1 MKHSFD
7 TPQRGNSIHHSF
19 GNPNASNTTRS
30 TINIVESPDNRG
42 SIIAT
47 TEPSSPPPPQQ
58 PLKDS
63 GSSPRRKFNPFGH
76 SRSHSH
82 TSNNGKR
89 LFYPVHHDGRY
100 HNMNDQYPPI
110 STVSQSMH
118 PSSPVPSS
126 PTPTPAPAP
135 TTTSSSKPKR
145 EQSLRYYI
153 PRDTPPMSQ
162 LPKPVGKLPQPN

>member
-58 PLKDS
+58 PSKTQVQVLDENS
-63 GSSPRRKFNPFGH
+63 IHLDILDPILILLI
-76 SRSHSH
+76 
-82 TSNNGKR
+82 TA
-89 LFYPVHHDGRY
+89 
-100 HNMNDQYPPI
+100 NDCFIQCI
-110 STVSQSMH
+110 MM
-118 PSSPVPSS
+118 
-126 PTPTPAPAP
+126 
-135 TTTSSSKPKR
+135 
-145 EQSLRYYI
+145 EGI
-153 PRDTPPMSQ
+153 II
-162 LPKPVGKLPQPN
+162 